1 MKYKI
6 SLNLLIFIF
15 LIYFSVKYIILK
27 DEVMLFYGLITFS
40 LSSFISIIIYMILFF
55 DFRLKLRYVSLDEV
69 SDETKAKIIKEQ
81 LQENK
86 ENEKNKLLKQFL
98 YNLIYKQIYALSLFE
113 VLIIIHYVI
122 TDISLLNKILT
133 YTFPAFFALIITLV
147 NLFKALIKKFH

>member
-55 DFRLKLRYVSLDEV
+55 DFRLKLRYVNLDEV
-69 SDETKAKIIKEQ
+69 SDETKDKIIKEQ
-81 LQENK
+81 SQ
-86 ENEKNKLLKQFL
+86 
-98 YNLIYKQIYALSLFE
+98 
-113 VLIIIHYVI
+113 
-122 TDISLLNKILT
+122 
-133 YTFPAFFALIITLV
+133 
-147 NLFKALIKKFH
+147 

>member
-15 LIYFSVKYIILK
+15 LIYFSAKYIILK

-81 LQENK
+81 SQENK

-133 YTFPAFFALIITLV
+133 YTFPAFFALIVTLV
-147 NLFKALIKKFH
+147 NLFKTLIKKFH

>member
-1 MKYKI
+1 
-6 SLNLLIFIF
+6 
-15 LIYFSVKYIILK
+15 
-27 DEVMLFYGLITFS
+27 
-40 LSSFISIIIYMILFF
+40 MILFF

-113 VLIIIHYVI
+113 VLIIIHYLI

-147 NLFKALIKKFH
+147 NLFKTLIKKFH